1 MRISDGSSDVCS
13 ADLVFQVET
22 AITIDDKGRLA
33 IPTGYRDV
41 VARDCG
47 NHLVLTYN
55 PFESGC
61 LYLYPLPVWEGVRA
75 GINKLPPTK
84 KHSRLLQLNLVGAA
98 TSVEPDGSG
107 RIRIPAQIRSAHVG
121 TPVTH
126 AHLVCRPPLE
136 QTQPTPTY

>member
-13 ADLVFQVET
+13 ADLVFQGET

-61 LYLYPLPVWEGVRA
+61 LYLYPLPVWEGVRD
-75 GINKLPPTK
+75 GINKLPRTK
-84 KHSRLLQLNLVGAA
+84 KNSRLLQLKLVGA
-98 TSVEPDGSG
+98 EIGS
-107 RIRIPAQIRSAHVG
+107 AQV
-121 TPVTH
+121 
-126 AHLVCRPPLE
+126 
-136 QTQPTPTY
+136 